1 MDQILHLLQIK
12 EDIPSIHPH
21 ELFSFGPFVITSS
34 TMMAFLAMF
43 VFIFLAFKV
52 SKFKMIPNFFQH
64 LTEILVEFLVTF
76 VGQIVGSREKGLLL
90 LPYVGSVFAYILF
103 SNLSALI
110 PVINGLEWHGHHMFT
125 PSTADFNTTFALALA
140 SVVIVHIVSIS
151 KGGLFSHLG
160 HFIQVKPIIDG
171 FKKSFGEGMLGIIH
185 FFVGL
190 IEVIGEVA
198 KVISLSLRLFG
209 NMFAHE
215 VLMIILLGAFSIG
228 IPALWMGMGILVG
241 VVQAV
246 VFTALITVYYSLLV
260 REEAHH

>member
-1 MDQILHLLQIK
+1 MENILHFLQLK

-21 ELFSFGPFVITSS
+21 ELFSFGPFIITSS
-34 TMMAFLAMF
+34 TMMAFLALL
-43 VFIFLAFKV
+43 VFIFLAYKV
-52 SKFKMIPNFFQH
+52 KSFKMVPSFFQH
-64 LTEILVEFLVTF
+64 LTEILVDFLVGF
-76 VGQIVGSREKGLLL
+76 IAQIVGNREKALLL
-90 LPYVGSVFAYILF
+90 LPYVGSVFAFILF
-103 SNLSALI
+103 SNLSAMI
-110 PVINGLEWHGHHMFT
+110 PVINGLEWNHHHMFT

-140 SVVIVHIVSIS
+140 AVVVVHVIAIN
-151 KGGLFSHLG
+151 KAGLFSHLG
-160 HFIQVKPIIDG
+160 HFVQVKPVING
-171 FKKSFGEGMLGIIH
+171 FKKSIGEGMLGLIH

-190 IEVIGEVA
+190 IEVVGEIA

-228 IPALWMGMGILVG
+228 VPAIWMGMGILVG

>member
-1 MDQILHLLQIK
+1 MDKLLDLIQIK
-12 EDIPSIHPH
+12 QDIPSIHPH

-43 VFIFLAFKV
+43 VFTFLAFKV
-52 SKFKMIPNFFQH
+52 SKFKMMPNFTQH
-64 LTEILVEFLVTF
+64 ITELIVEFLVGF
-76 VGQIVGSREKGLLL
+76 IAQIVGSREKALTL
-90 LPYVGSVFAYILF
+90 LPYVGSVFAFILF

-110 PVINGLEWHGHHMFT
+110 PIINGLEWHEHHMFT

-140 SVVIVHIVSIS
+140 AVVVVHIVSIQ
-151 KGGLFSHLG
+151 KAGLFSHLG
-160 HFIQVKPIIDG
+160 HFIQVAPIING

-190 IEVIGEVA
+190 IEVVGEVA

-215 VLMIILLGAFSIG
+215 VLMIILLGALSIG
-228 IPALWMGMGILVG
+228 VPALWMGMGILVG

>member
-1 MDQILHLLQIK
+1 
-12 EDIPSIHPH
+12 
-21 ELFSFGPFVITSS
+21 
-34 TMMAFLAMF
+34 
-43 VFIFLAFKV
+43 
-52 SKFKMIPNFFQH
+52 
-64 LTEILVEFLVTF
+64 
-76 VGQIVGSREKGLLL
+76 
-90 LPYVGSVFAYILF
+90 
-103 SNLSALI
+103 
-110 PVINGLEWHGHHMFT
+110 
-125 PSTADFNTTFALALA
+125 
-140 SVVIVHIVSIS
+140 
-151 KGGLFSHLG
+151 
-160 HFIQVKPIIDG
+160 
-171 FKKSFGEGMLGIIH
+171 MLGIIH

-228 IPALWMGMGILVG
+228 VPALWMGMGILVG